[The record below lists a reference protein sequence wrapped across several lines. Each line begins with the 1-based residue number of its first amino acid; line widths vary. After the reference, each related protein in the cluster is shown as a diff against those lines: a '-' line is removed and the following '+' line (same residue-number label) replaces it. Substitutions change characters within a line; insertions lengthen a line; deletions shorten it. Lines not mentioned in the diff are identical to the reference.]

1 MTTVPA
7 VPLTPRAVLFDVDF
21 TLLRPSEQF
30 EAPGYQRMGARFG
43 LALDPARWPQAERAA
58 YAAVKA
64 RRARTGS
71 AHDDG
76 LVDTIARAV
85 IEGMGG
91 GEPEAVR
98 RTAAAIAAAWSR
110 TENFGLYDDVLPCLK
125 TLRQAGLR
133 IGLAS
138 NALGHDLEEVVA
150 AFALEPYVDAAVS
163 SALVG
168 HVKPAPRLFA
178 AALDAVDAAAS
189 ETVMVGDSYE
199 DDVAGALAYGFAGAV
214 LLDRAG
220 RQRRPAPTI
229 RTLAEL
235 PPLLGI

>member
-1 MTTVPA
+1 VPPTA
-7 VPLTPRAVLFDVDF
+7 LPTPKAVLFDLDF
-21 TLLRPSEQF
+21 TLLRPSDQF

-43 LALDPARWPQAERAA
+43 LKLDPERWPQAERAA

-64 RRARTGS
+64 RRAQTGS

-91 GEPEAVR
+91 GEPEAVA
-98 RTAAAIAAAWSR
+98 RTAAAIAGAWSR
-110 TENFGLYDDVLPCLK
+110 TENFGLYDDVVPCL
-125 TLRQAGLR
+125 TNLRRAGLR

-150 AFALEPYVDAAVS
+150 AFALEPFVDAAVS

-168 HVKPAPRLFA
+168 IVKPAPQLFA
-178 AALDAVDAAAS
+178 AALDAVGAAAS
-189 ETVMVGDSYE
+189 ETVMVGDSYD

-220 RQRRPAPTI
+220 RLGRPAPTI

-235 PPLLGI
+235 PPLLGL